1 MVDKSGG
8 HSRIKQVTRRAFV
21 LGGVQA
27 ALIAGLAGRLYQL
40 QVVEGE
46 RYRVLAD
53 DNRISFQL
61 LPPPRGRIFDRFGQP
76 LAANRQNYRLILV
89 PEQAG
94 DLEPALQA
102 LAALVPMGEQ
112 ERARILREAGRKR
125 SFVPIT
131 VRENLSWREVSRIE
145 VSAPDLPGVIIEVG
159 ENRHYDYGAKAAHLI
174 GYVGAVSENELQEG
188 DPVLSLPGFRVG
200 KTGVERIFESGL
212 RGKAGSRQVEVNAVG
227 RIIRELERDEG
238 QPGDDHVLSVD
249 MGLQDYAMARMGE
262 ESAAAAVLDV
272 HTGEVLTLASTPA
285 YDPNSFTTGISSTEW
300 KSLIEHPRF
309 PLTNKVIS
317 GQYPPG
323 STFKMI
329 VALAALESGE
339 LTPQNSF
346 FCPGHLTLG
355 DTKFHCWRRG
365 GHGRVDME
373 LALEKSC
380 DVYFYEAAKRVGIER
395 IGEMARRFGFGSPVG
410 IELPGE
416 KGGLVPSNEWKKKQH
431 GVSWQLGETLIVG
444 IGQGFML
451 ATPMQ
456 LAVMAARI
464 ANGGIAVRPTLVRS
478 IYRDGTPVPRPRDA
492 APTMNISPAH
502 LAVVQNGMRRVVNS
516 PGGTAFRA
524 RIDEPE
530 FAMAGKTGSAQVRRI
545 SKREREEGV
554 RKNQDRIW
562 KYRDHALFV
571 GYAPLEAPRYAA
583 AVVVEHGGGG
593 STVAAPIVR
602 DILHEAQRRD
612 PIGRTPAQQVT
623 ASRIGGPASVPSDA
637 PLLDLRRKIS

>member
-1 MVDKSGG
+1 MAEKPGG
-8 HSRIKQVTRRAFV
+8 QSRVKLVTRRALV
-21 LGGVQA
+21 LGGLQA
-27 ALIAGLAGRLYQL
+27 ALVAGLGGRLYQL
-40 QVVEGE
+40 QVIEAD

-53 DNRISFQL
+53 ENRINLQL

-76 LAANRQNYRLILV
+76 LAENQQNYRLIVV

-94 DLEPALQA
+94 DLENALLA
-102 LAALVPMGEQ
+102 LGTLVPMSEQ
-112 ERARILREAGRKR
+112 ERARILREASRRR

-131 VRENLSWREVSRIE
+131 VRENLTWREVSRIE

-159 ENRHYDYGAKAAHLI
+159 ESRRYNFGARAAHLV
-174 GYVGAVSENELQEG
+174 GYVGAVSEKELDEG

-200 KTGVERIFESGL
+200 KSGVERVFEGAL

-227 RIIRELERDEG
+227 RVIRELTRDEG
-238 QPGDDHVLSVD
+238 QPGDDHVLSID
-249 MGLQDYAMARMGE
+249 MGLQDYTMARMGE
-262 ESAAAAVLDV
+262 ESAAGVVLDV

-285 YDPNSFTTGISSTEW
+285 YDPNSFTTGISQAEW
-300 KSLIEHPRF
+300 NELIQNPRF
-309 PLTNKVIS
+309 PLTNKAIA

-323 STFKMI
+323 STFKMV
-329 VALAALESGE
+329 VALAALEGGDV
-339 LTPQNSF
+339 TPQTPF

-365 GHGRVDME
+365 GHGRVNME

-380 DVYFYEAAKRVGIER
+380 DVYFYEVAKRVGVER
-395 IGEMARRFGFGSPVG
+395 IGEMARRFGLGDDVG

-416 KGGLVPSNEWKKKQH
+416 RGGLIPSKAWKKSVH

-444 IGQGFML
+444 IGQGYIL
-451 ATPMQ
+451 TTPLQ

-478 IYRDGTPVPRPRDA
+478 IYRDGAAMPLAREA

-502 LAVVQNGMRRVVNS
+502 LAVVQNGMRRVTNN
-516 PGGTAFRA
+516 PGGTAYRA
-524 RIDEPE
+524 RIEEPE

-545 SKREREEGV
+545 TKREREEGV
-554 RKNQDRIW
+554 RKNEDLAW
-562 KYRDHALFV
+562 KERDHALFV
-571 GYAPLEAPRYAA
+571 GYAPIDAPRYAA

-602 DILHEAQRRD
+602 DVLREAQRRD
-612 PIGRTPAQQVT
+612 PVRRTPGEQSLARL
-623 ASRIGGPASVPSDA
+623 AGGHPPVHSDA
-637 PLLDLRRKIS
+637 ELLALRRRS